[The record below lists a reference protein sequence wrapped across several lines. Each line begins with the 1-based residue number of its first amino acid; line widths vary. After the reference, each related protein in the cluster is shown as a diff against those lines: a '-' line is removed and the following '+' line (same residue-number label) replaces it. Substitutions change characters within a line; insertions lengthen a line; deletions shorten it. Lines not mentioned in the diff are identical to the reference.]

1 MRWGFAW
8 SKGPFEMLDEIGPNN
23 FINKCKENNIS
34 IPKML
39 QILDK
44 SENSAFYKDG
54 KYLSK
59 EGVYMGIE

>member
-1 MRWGFAW
+1 
-8 SKGPFEMLDEIGPNN
+8 
-23 FINKCKENNIS
+23 
-34 IPKML
+34 ML